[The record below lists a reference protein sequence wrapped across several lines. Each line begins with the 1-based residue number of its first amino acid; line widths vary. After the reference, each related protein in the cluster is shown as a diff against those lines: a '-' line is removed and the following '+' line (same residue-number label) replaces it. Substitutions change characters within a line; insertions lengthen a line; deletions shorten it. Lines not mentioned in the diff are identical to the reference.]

1 MIIVLS
7 SHQLNGNINRHYKS
21 LLAILGIS
29 YVTEME
35 SALDFSFS
43 HVFILLTT
51 SVDKSLENGLTPL
64 KAC

>member
-1 MIIVLS
+1 
-7 SHQLNGNINRHYKS
+7 
-21 LLAILGIS
+21 LAILGIS